1 MNNTFQENTFID
13 ENEMDLN
20 HISGYKTPNAFVLQ
34 EKSTPSF
41 SPIHIRRK
49 DFHANDEN
57 QEHSFLFPAMSPVE
71 SSSSNV
77 NDQILQEDDED
88 EEEDDERQEMT
99 DEERRLKE
107 EAESEALARQLMA
120 EEAMAR

>member
-1 MNNTFQENTFID
+1 MNNSFEEQFFAN
-13 ENEMDLN
+13 ENEIDLN
-20 HISGYKTPNAFVLQ
+20 HSGFKTPNSFVLQ

-41 SPIHIRRK
+41 SPIYIQRK
-49 DFHANDEN
+49 GIYENEEN
-57 QEHSFLFPAMSPVE
+57 QENSVIFPVMSPVE

-77 NDQILQEDDED
+77 EDPFREDDEQ
-88 EEEDDERQEMT
+88 RQEMT

>member
-1 MNNTFQENTFID
+1 MNHSFQENSFVD
-13 ENEMDLN
+13 ENEISLN
-20 HISGYKTPNAFVLQ
+20 HNGYKTPNAFNLP

-41 SPIHIRRK
+41 SPIHIRRNI
-49 DFHANDEN
+49 HEN
-57 QEHSFLFPAMSPVE
+57 GENCFILPTMSPVE
-71 SSSSNV
+71 SSSSSNA
-77 NDQILQEDDED
+77 NDQTL
-88 EEEDDERQEMT
+88 EEEQRQEMT

>member
-1 MNNTFQENTFID
+1 MNNSFEEQSFAI
-13 ENEMDLN
+13 ENEIDLN
-20 HISGYKTPNAFVLQ
+20 HSGFKTPHAFVLP

-41 SPIHIRRK
+41 SPIYIRRK
-49 DFHANDEN
+49 GIYEN
-57 QEHSFLFPAMSPVE
+57 EGTEENSVIFAVMSPVD

-77 NDQILQEDDED
+77 EDQLREDDEQ
-88 EEEDDERQEMT
+88 RQEMT

>member
-1 MNNTFQENTFID
+1 MNQSFQENSFVD
-13 ENEMDLN
+13 ENEISLN
-20 HISGYKTPNAFVLQ
+20 HSGYKTPNTFNLP

-41 SPIHIRRK
+41 SPIHIRRNI
-49 DFHANDEN
+49 HEN
-57 QEHSFLFPAMSPVE
+57 GGNSFIFPTMSPVE
-71 SSSSNV
+71 LSSSSNT
-77 NDQILQEDDED
+77 NDQTL
-88 EEEDDERQEMT
+88 EEEEQRQEMT